1 MIKYRHFNNENTI
14 LENELLDRRESERNN
29 RRFINLNQN
38 QNEIMENSTHDQN
51 QHERD
56 INESGIEILHHQIQ
70 ENHHHSLVSPV
81 NDNQVDLT
89 NQSTEQIIEVE
100 DSDLEIEDP
109 SISLHVNTPVR
120 HALNT
125 FGNYIFDIY
134 QSSAYYLPSQ
144 YSPSRNR
151 FQYMTEYYRRMVHL
165 IEESSKQEAASE
177 ETIEHLCVVCISFH
191 FFDIKDIFF
200 SVDWCPI
207 CLEDYLD
214 NMVTTVLPCK
224 ISFQSIF
231 YRWSSF
237 SFMLY
242 TILVTNKS

>member
-109 SISLHVNTPVR
+109 SISLHVNTPVQ

-177 ETIEHLCVVCISFH
+177 ETIEHLCVVCISFQ
-191 FFDIKDIFF
+191 FLI
-200 SVDWCPI
+200 
-207 CLEDYLD
+207 
-214 NMVTTVLPCK
+214 
-224 ISFQSIF
+224 
-231 YRWSSF
+231 
-237 SFMLY
+237 
-242 TILVTNKS
+242 